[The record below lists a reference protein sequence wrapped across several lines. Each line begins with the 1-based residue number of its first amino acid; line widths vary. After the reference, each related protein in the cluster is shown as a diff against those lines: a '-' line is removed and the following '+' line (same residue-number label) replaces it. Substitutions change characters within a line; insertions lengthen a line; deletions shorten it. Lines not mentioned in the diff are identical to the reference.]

1 MAAGLPFKYMGAVMF
16 GSGICGVA
24 TNALRAVSL
33 LAFPI
38 VEGAPNVERNN
49 FLSAVVFL
57 SIAALVMLAIVLI
70 QLFVVKRNPFY
81 IYYLDWEI
89 GEDCKGN

>member
-24 TNALRAVSL
+24 TNALRAVTL

-38 VEGAPNVERNN
+38 VEGAANQSRNN

-57 SIAALVMLAIVLI
+57 SIAALVMVAIVLI
-70 QLFVVKRNPFY
+70 HLLIVKRNPYY
-81 IYYLDWEI
+81 IYYLD
-89 GEDCKGN
+89 